1 MEKRIYLILS
11 LSMFFFMAISCEKG
25 EQILGFNSNIDPY
38 VKEII
43 VGDTQSFE
51 ITLTG
56 HDISINRDYTI
67 SYSLLHGRGTVS
79 DESWNVLQ
87 NDSIY
92 KVSSK
97 FRILYTAH
105 QKGNHKVKLLMRN
118 LSGQENELLIDLTA
132 KE

>member
-1 MEKRIYLILS
+1 MKKRIYLILS

-25 EQILGFNSNIDPY
+25 EQKIGFISNLDPY
-38 VKEII
+38 VKEIT
-43 VGDTQSFE
+43 VGDTQTFD
-51 ITLTG
+51 ITFSGNNL
-56 HDISINRDYTI
+56 SKNRDYTI
-67 SYSLLHGRGTVS
+67 SYVLLHGRGTVS

-92 KVSSK
+92 KVSSR

-105 QKGNHKVKLLMRN
+105 QKGNHKVKLFMRD
-118 LSGQENELLIDLTA
+118 STGQENELLIDLTA